1 MQGSDSSATPAVI
14 LSTLVAICGSVAYGC
29 SVGYSSPVE
38 AGITADLGLSLIE
51 DVWSLYLGL
60 FLIGIEVGLMAYADA
75 NNLVVADLPAIPCI
89 VQVLRFFFI
98 PESPRR
104 LYSVFGSVMTIGAI
118 SGSLI
123 NGKIADLTGRRC
135 DAWSLY
141 LGRCSLGIGL
151 ELMTYVIPIYIAEI
165 TPKNVRGAFTAAN
178 QLLFLVCCK
187 LLVCSSFQSHQ
198 DGWQRLV
205 KKKSLKLL
213 YSALRGKTADIS
225 MESADIRVGVGLMV
239 MQPLVGSAAIAC
251 YASYIFAAADLLTAI
266 IQVIDHQSDGI
277 FPFEILR
284 NIHFLLQLPAIVASV
299 LLTDKSGRRP
309 LLLASDI
316 GTCLSLSIIALAFCL
331 QDTNHWNEVTPVLAY
346 IGIMGFSVLYSV
358 GIGGL
363 PSVIMSEIFPINIK
377 GSVGSL
383 VIQLHNC
390 SSWIVT
396 YTFLSMMEWSTT
408 GTFSIFWVICAAA
421 VLFVVFLVPETKGQT
436 LEEIQIS
443 IIKSSQ

>member
-51 DVWSLYLGL
+51 
-60 FLIGIEVGLMAYADA
+60 
-75 NNLVVADLPAIPCI
+75 
-89 VQVLRFFFI
+89 
-98 PESPRR
+98 
-104 LYSVFGSVMTIGAI
+104 YSVFGSVMTIGAI

-178 QLLFLVCCK
+178 QLLVASGLSVIYLVGTVVSWRALALIAAVPC
-187 LLVCSSFQSHQ
+187 LLQVVGLFF
-198 DGWQRLV
+198 
-205 KKKSLKLL
+205 
-213 YSALRGKTADIS
+213 IP
-225 MESADIRVGVGLMV
+225 ESPRWLVGVGLMV

>member
-178 QLLFLVCCK
+178 QLLVASGLSVIYLVGTVVSWRALALIAAVPC
-187 LLVCSSFQSHQ
+187 LLQVVGLFF
-198 DGWQRLV
+198 
-205 KKKSLKLL
+205 
-213 YSALRGKTADIS
+213 IP
-225 MESADIRVGVGLMV
+225 ESPRWLVGVGLMV

-266 IQVIDHQSDGI
+266 IQ
-277 FPFEILR
+277 
-284 NIHFLLQLPAIVASV
+284 
-299 LLTDKSGRRP
+299 
-309 LLLASDI
+309 ASDI

>member
-51 DVWSLYLGL
+51 ELL
-60 FLIGIEVGLMAYADA
+60 FPGNTWALIA
-75 NNLVVADLPAIPCI
+75 AIPCI

-266 IQVIDHQSDGI
+266 IQ
-277 FPFEILR
+277 
-284 NIHFLLQLPAIVASV
+284 
-299 LLTDKSGRRP
+299 
-309 LLLASDI
+309 ASDI

-346 IGIMGFSVLYSV
+346 IGIMESINKPLNFQFQ
-358 GIGGL
+358 
-363 PSVIMSEIFPINIK
+363 IFPINIK

>member
-266 IQVIDHQSDGI
+266 IQ
-277 FPFEILR
+277 
-284 NIHFLLQLPAIVASV
+284 
-299 LLTDKSGRRP
+299 
-309 LLLASDI
+309 ASDI

-346 IGIMGFSVLYSV
+346 IGIMESINKPLNFQFQ
-358 GIGGL
+358 
-363 PSVIMSEIFPINIK
+363 IFPINIK

>member
-51 DVWSLYLGL
+51 ELL
-60 FLIGIEVGLMAYADA
+60 FPGNTWALIA
-75 NNLVVADLPAIPCI
+75 AIPCI

-266 IQVIDHQSDGI
+266 IQ
-277 FPFEILR
+277 
-284 NIHFLLQLPAIVASV
+284 
-299 LLTDKSGRRP
+299 
-309 LLLASDI
+309 ASDI

-408 GTFSIFWVICAAA
+408 A

>member
-266 IQVIDHQSDGI
+266 IQ
-277 FPFEILR
+277 
-284 NIHFLLQLPAIVASV
+284 
-299 LLTDKSGRRP
+299 
-309 LLLASDI
+309 ASDI

>member
-51 DVWSLYLGL
+51 
-60 FLIGIEVGLMAYADA
+60 
-75 NNLVVADLPAIPCI
+75 
-89 VQVLRFFFI
+89 
-98 PESPRR
+98 
-104 LYSVFGSVMTIGAI
+104 YSVFGSVMTIGAI

-135 DAWSLY
+135 AMWLSDLFCIFGWLAIAFSKDAWSLY

-251 YASYIFAAADLLTAI
+251 YASYIFAAAELMNIQGNDSMNLLFVTDLLTAI
-266 IQVIDHQSDGI
+266 I
-277 FPFEILR
+277 
-284 NIHFLLQLPAIVASV
+284 
-299 LLTDKSGRRP
+299 
-309 LLLASDI
+309 
-316 GTCLSLSIIALAFCL
+316 

>member
-51 DVWSLYLGL
+51 AMWLSDL
-60 FLIGIEVGLMAYADA
+60 FCIFGWL
-75 NNLVVADLPAIPCI
+75 AIA
-89 VQVLRFFFI
+89 F
-98 PESPRR
+98 S
-104 LYSVFGSVMTIGAI
+104 
-118 SGSLI
+118 
-123 NGKIADLTGRRC
+123 K

-178 QLLFLVCCK
+178 QLLVASGLSVIYLVGTVVSWRALALIAAVPC
-187 LLVCSSFQSHQ
+187 LLQVVGLFFIPESPR
-198 DGWQRLV
+198 WL
-205 KKKSLKLL
+205 KKSLKLL

-251 YASYIFAAADLLTAI
+251 YASYIFAAAELMNIQGNDSMNLLFVTDLLTAI
-266 IQVIDHQSDGI
+266 I
-277 FPFEILR
+277 
-284 NIHFLLQLPAIVASV
+284 QLPAIVASV

-309 LLLASDI
+309 LLL
-316 GTCLSLSIIALAFCL
+316 
-331 QDTNHWNEVTPVLAY
+331 DTNHWNEVTPVLAY

>member
-178 QLLFLVCCK
+178 QLLVASGLSVIYLVGTVVSWRALALIAAVPC
-187 LLVCSSFQSHQ
+187 LLQVVGLFF
-198 DGWQRLV
+198 
-205 KKKSLKLL
+205 
-213 YSALRGKTADIS
+213 IP
-225 MESADIRVGVGLMV
+225 ESPRWLVGVGLMV

-266 IQVIDHQSDGI
+266 I
-277 FPFEILR
+277 
-284 NIHFLLQLPAIVASV
+284 QLPAIVASV

>member
-75 NNLVVADLPAIPCI
+75 NNLVVADLRARHVIALHQYYETDAHIYCGNNTQEYPGNELLFPGNTWALIAAIPCI

-178 QLLFLVCCK
+178 QLLVASGLSVIYLVGTVVSWRALALIAAVPC
-187 LLVCSSFQSHQ
+187 LLQVVGLFF
-198 DGWQRLV
+198 
-205 KKKSLKLL
+205 
-213 YSALRGKTADIS
+213 IP
-225 MESADIRVGVGLMV
+225 ESPRWLVGVGLMV

-266 IQVIDHQSDGI
+266 IQ
-277 FPFEILR
+277 
-284 NIHFLLQLPAIVASV
+284 
-299 LLTDKSGRRP
+299 
-309 LLLASDI
+309 ASDI

>member
-51 DVWSLYLGL
+51 
-60 FLIGIEVGLMAYADA
+60 
-75 NNLVVADLPAIPCI
+75 
-89 VQVLRFFFI
+89 
-98 PESPRR
+98 
-104 LYSVFGSVMTIGAI
+104 YSVFGSVMTIGAI

-135 DAWSLY
+135 AMWLSDLFCIFGWLAIAFSKDAWSLY

-251 YASYIFAAADLLTAI
+251 YASYIFAAAELMNIQGNDSMNLLFVTDLLTAI
-266 IQVIDHQSDGI
+266 I
-277 FPFEILR
+277 
-284 NIHFLLQLPAIVASV
+284 QLPAIVASV

-309 LLLASDI
+309 LLL
-316 GTCLSLSIIALAFCL
+316 
-331 QDTNHWNEVTPVLAY
+331 DTNHWNEVTPVLAY

>member
-1 MQGSDSSATPAVI
+1 MQGSDSSAIPAVI

-51 DVWSLYLGL
+51 
-60 FLIGIEVGLMAYADA
+60 
-75 NNLVVADLPAIPCI
+75 
-89 VQVLRFFFI
+89 
-98 PESPRR
+98 
-104 LYSVFGSVMTIGAI
+104 YSVFGSAMWLSDLFCIFGWLAI
-118 SGSLI
+118 AFS
-123 NGKIADLTGRRC
+123 K

-178 QLLFLVCCK
+178 QLLVASGLSVIYLVGTVVSWRALALIAAVPC
-187 LLVCSSFQSHQ
+187 LLQVVGLFFIPESPR
-198 DGWQRLV
+198 WL
-205 KKKSLKLL
+205 KKSLKLL

-251 YASYIFAAADLLTAI
+251 YASYIFAAAELMNIQGNDSMNLLFVTDLLTAI
-266 IQVIDHQSDGI
+266 I
-277 FPFEILR
+277 
-284 NIHFLLQLPAIVASV
+284 QLPAIVASV

-346 IGIMGFSVLYSV
+346 IGIM
-358 GIGGL
+358 
-363 PSVIMSEIFPINIK
+363 
-377 GSVGSL
+377 
-383 VIQLHNC
+383 
-390 SSWIVT
+390 
-396 YTFLSMMEWSTT
+396 
-408 GTFSIFWVICAAA
+408 
-421 VLFVVFLVPETKGQT
+421 
-436 LEEIQIS
+436 
-443 IIKSSQ
+443 